1 VATTLGLHAP
11 AIEQAR
17 ALLQKRGRRDQGRY
31 TVEGPTMLA
40 EAIGAG
46 LEPLDV
52 FATEQKLSQ
61 ATELLGRRFGDRLWV
76 VPDRAMARLSDLE
89 TPPGIVAV
97 FSIAL
102 TGPETML
109 AAGEPVAVL
118 AGVADPGNAGTLLR
132 TAEIFGIGSAL
143 FVGEAVE
150 PHNPKVVRATMG
162 ALFRMRVGVCGG
174 AELVAAA
181 AQAGYTIVATA
192 RSGQALP
199 DYRFPQRALIA
210 IGNERHGVSVA
221 LPHYDE
227 EIAIPH
233 AGLGESLNASV
244 AGGIIFYTFSQQT
257 KRRIFEG
264 QTSEKP

>member
-1 VATTLGLHAP
+1 MATILGLHAP

-17 ALLQKRGRRDQGRY
+17 ALLQKRGRRGQGRY
-31 TVEGPTMLA
+31 AVEGPTMLA
-40 EAIGAG
+40 EALGAG
-46 LEPLDV
+46 LEPIEV
-52 FATEQKLSQ
+52 FVTQAKLAQTSAT
-61 ATELLGRRFGDRLWV
+61 LGRFVDRLLV

-97 FSIAL
+97 FAIAL
-102 TGPETML
+102 TGVDALL
-109 AAGEPVAVL
+109 AGGEPVAVL

-143 FVGEAVE
+143 FVGDAVE

-162 ALFRMRVGVCGG
+162 ALFRMRVGTASG
-174 AELVAAA
+174 ADLVAAA
-181 AQAGYTIVATA
+181 RAAGYTIVAAA
-192 RSGQALP
+192 RGGHALP
-199 DYRFPQRALIA
+199 EYRFPQRCLIA
-210 IGNERHGVSVA
+210 IGNERHGVSLA

-244 AGGIIFYTFSQQT
+244 AGGIIFYAFSQQT

>member
-11 AIEQAR
+11 AIERAR

-31 TVEGPTMLA
+31 AVEGPTMLG

-46 LEPLDV
+46 LEPFEIFVTEAKLQEAMELAGAR
-52 FATEQKLSQ
+52 FA
-61 ATELLGRRFGDRLWV
+61 DRLCV

-97 FSIAL
+97 FPIVLDPVDA
-102 TGPETML
+102 ML
-109 AAGEPVAVL
+109 GRGEPVAVL

-162 ALFRMRVGVCGG
+162 ALFRMRIGVCGG

-181 AQAGYTIVATA
+181 AQARYTIVATA

-233 AGLGESLNASV
+233 AGFGESLNASV
-244 AGGIIFYTFSQQT
+244 AGGIIFYAFSQQT